1 CKFSETRTLFSAHLN
16 MPQNVKEKPAFRN
29 IILPDLLKML
39 DIGVFQQNKPNLF
52 LRCAAANSGSAK
64 IIARKRLK
72 TKYVMAYWTWLARSY
87 FPLRTI
93 RPDDFWL
100 ATSIVAGNHINRHA

>member
-39 DIGVFQQNKPNLF
+39 DIGVFQQNKPKLLIFCSVTND
-52 LRCAAANSGSAK
+52 RC
-64 IIARKRLK
+64 
-72 TKYVMAYWTWLARSY
+72 
-87 FPLRTI
+87 
-93 RPDDFWL
+93 
-100 ATSIVAGNHINRHA
+100 